1 MPFIDIGNLF
11 GNKKNDDAAENSAAS
26 PADATVTTTTTTTAV
41 DPSATPA
48 ATAATQTLEEY
59 LAAQPAAQATPSTD
73 AQIAPITP
81 PETSVV
87 SPTGS
92 STTTETSTTTVT
104 SSTPP
109 LAGETQ
115 NIQFSSTPDVED
127 PDKPAQVEAPAVVM
141 SPGTQLKQNGI
152 REVKGPEFIA
162 PVPATN
168 PLAQLAELDMDA
180 KIAEMN
186 KADSQPITSTPL
198 TNEGSQ
204 VVGVPT
210 TPIAT
215 LADPMADTVDGD
227 ILSQLSQT
235 QTVQTPPVIEP
246 ETLVGSPEA
255 ILDPSVAAPAI
266 AETAEVGTVAPGETV
281 PVPAPDDLG
290 LGELISLD
298 GPTPIE
304 APVVEA
310 DAPTVDTPKV
320 PEIQEVVIPE
330 PQVMPEVEV
339 APSVPDAA
347 SEMPMISDLK
357 ESSNADLS
365 LDELLAQAVSRK
377 ASDLHLSPGYRPMV
391 RISGKL
397 ETIVGP
403 LLDDAKIAEM
413 VKFLVPDV
421 DLETTKD
428 IDMAYQTADKY
439 RFRVNIFR
447 QRHGLALVARVI
459 SSSIPDLDSLN
470 LPIKIKD
477 FTEIS
482 QGLILVTGPTGSGKS
497 TTIAALLQHIN
508 SNKSKHIV
516 TIEDPVEYI
525 YPAGQSLIDQR
536 NIGEDTDNW
545 SKALRAVLRQDP
557 DIVLVGEMR
566 DFETIAAA
574 LTIAETGH
582 LVFAT
587 LHTNSAAQ
595 SIDRIVDVFPEDQ
608 QQQIRTQLANVLI
621 GVVSQRL
628 IPINGGG
635 RRAAVEIMLANS
647 AVRTAI
653 REGKVHLIDNIIQTS
668 AEIGMVA
675 MEKSLV
681 DLVRTGLISIEAAQ
695 YFSNKPDEVIRLLG
709 GAAPK

>member
-11 GNKKNDDAAENSAAS
+11 GNKKNDDAAESAAV
-26 PADATVTTTTTTTAV
+26 ADGATVTTTTTTTAT
-41 DPSATPA
+41 DPNATPA

-59 LAAQPAAQATPSTD
+59 LAAQPDVQSVSTSTSQVVAPMPVENTQPQAD
-73 AQIAPITP
+73 L
-81 PETSVV
+81 VN
-87 SPTGS
+87 
-92 STTTETSTTTVT
+92 TTETSTTTTVT
-104 SSTPP
+104 STPVVEP
-109 LAGETQ
+109 K
-115 NIQFSSTPDVED
+115 NIEFSSTPDVED
-127 PDKPAQVEAPAVVM
+127 PDKPAQVEAPAVVIT
-141 SPGTQLKQNGI
+141 PGTELKQNGI
-152 REVKGPEFIA
+152 REVKGPEFIS
-162 PVPATN
+162 PEQATN
-168 PLAQLAELDMDA
+168 PVAQLAELDMDA

-186 KADSQPITSTPL
+186 KIPDQQTTLPDPA
-198 TNEGSQ
+198 Q
-204 VVGVPT
+204 VVEPPSMPAT
-210 TPIAT
+210 TLT
-215 LADPMADTVDGD
+215 EPMADTVDGD

-235 QTVQTPPVIEP
+235 EPPATEP
-246 ETLVGSPEA
+246 V
-255 ILDPSVAAPAI
+255 
-266 AETAEVGTVAPGETV
+266 ETAAAGETV
-281 PVPAPDDLG
+281 AVPEADNELG
-290 LGELISLD
+290 LGEIVSLAE
-298 GPTPIE
+298 PTPAE
-304 APVVEA
+304 PLVEA
-310 DAPTVDTPKV
+310 TESVDASPLNTPEV
-320 PEIQEVVIPE
+320 PDVADVAEALVTPEV
-330 PQVMPEVEV
+330 QVEV
-339 APSVPDAA
+339 APSAPDTA
-347 SEMPMISDLK
+347 SEMPMISELN
-357 ESSNADLS
+357 EIGNANLS
-365 LDELLAQAVSRK
+365 LDELLGQAVSRK

-397 ETIVGP
+397 ETLVGQ
-403 LLDDAKIAEM
+403 LLDDAKITEM
-413 VKFLVPDV
+413 IKLLVPDI

-428 IDMAYQTADKY
+428 VDMAYQTADKY
-439 RFRVNIFR
+439 RFRVNIFK
-447 QRHGLALVARVI
+447 QRHGFGIVARVI
-459 SSSIPDLDSLN
+459 SSSIPALDSLN
-470 LPIKIKD
+470 LPIKVKD

-497 TTIAALLQHIN
+497 TTIAALLQDIN
-508 SNKSKHIV
+508 STKNKHIV

-545 SKALRAVLRQDP
+545 AKALRAVLRQDP

-574 LTIAETGH
+574 LTVAETGH

-608 QQQIRTQLANVLI
+608 QQQVRTQLANVLV

-668 AEIGMVA
+668 AEVGMVA

-681 DLVRTGLISIEAAQ
+681 DLVRAGLISIEAAQ